1 MVGWN
6 IENETGPP
14 WRNLEGEKLERA
26 KEEYS
31 IKLAGRKDSG
41 EQQQHGTFECFLCA
55 GTVLHTLHVLTCLIV
70 RHLMKELHFTH
81 AEPKAQRGKV
91 ACTGPQSQWIAFGG
105 SIIKLM
111 SLSKDSF
118 CHNSFIGLNIDWSSL
133 MIIVLTSPCSIK
145 HIRCDHQNSWRKYYL
160 RLPQISKFPGF
171 LSHEYSVQIP
181 AFLKD
186 IFI

>member
-91 ACTGPQSQWIAFGG
+91 AFTGPQSQWIAFGG

-118 CHNSFIGLNIDWSSL
+118 CHNSFIGKYRLVSFADNSTYFPLLYQAYKVWSSEF
-133 MIIVLTSPCSIK
+133 MKKVLSETST
-145 HIRCDHQNSWRKYYL
+145 N
-160 RLPQISKFPGF
+160 F
-171 LSHEYSVQIP
+171 QIP
-181 AFLKD
+181 WLSLTW
-186 IFI
+186 IFCPDACIS